1 MERGE
6 GGATQ
11 ADVLIVGA
19 GPVGLT
25 LALLLAKRGRS
36 SRIFERHPSPYP
48 LPRAVG
54 MSHESLRCMQSVG
67 AMPALRN
74 MMDLESTRHTKASFF
89 AADGEVL
96 MEMPMPGGDVSGY
109 PAMAAFN
116 QPDLEAA
123 LVALCDEHPLVD
135 VEWGMEVAAVE
146 QSDDRATITFAAAG
160 NDVPRTET
168 AEFVVG
174 CDGANSTVV
183 QQMDVEIE
191 DTGFYSTW
199 LIVDLLPDAALY
211 EALPFGQSLDPA
223 RPTTLV
229 PGGLDRRRVE
239 FMLLEGEDPE
249 EMSEPNR
256 VWELIEP
263 WGAHPGNAELIRAAI
278 YTFGGRWAE
287 RWRDGRIL
295 VAGDAAHVMPPFMA
309 QGFNSGV
316 RDALTLAWKLDL
328 VLGGTAPVDLLDSY
342 TTERMPHVRRIVEE
356 SVGLGQMVCI
366 LDPEEAAGRDQM
378 LRMARENPEMAPPP
392 PPPWRLG
399 DGVFADDERAGYLG
413 VQARVAHNGQT
424 ALLDDH
430 LGGATWCL
438 LGRGLDPDQHLSG
451 ASLELWSEIG
461 GRSVSIG
468 HDVDFVDVDGRYESW
483 FSELG
488 AVAILVRPDFHVFG
502 VAAAADEVDH
512 LVRQL
517 GSQIAH

>member
-1 MERGE
+1 MGRGE
-6 GGATQ
+6 GSTTPVDA
-11 ADVLIVGA
+11 LIVGA
-19 GPVGLT
+19 GPIGLT
-25 LALLLAKRGRS
+25 LALLLARRGWS

-54 MSHESLRCMQSVG
+54 MSHESLRCLQSVG
-67 AMPALRN
+67 AMPALRQ
-74 MMDLESTRHTKASFF
+74 MMDLESDRHNRASFF
-89 AADGEVL
+89 TGDGEVL
-96 MEMPMPGGDVSGY
+96 MEFPMPGGDVSGY

-116 QPDLEAA
+116 QPDLETA
-123 LVALCDEHPLVD
+123 LVELCDEHPLVEI
-135 VEWGMEVAAVE
+135 EWGAEVAAVE
-146 QSDDRATITFAAAG
+146 QSDDHATLSIV
-160 NDVPRTET
+160 DVASGEPRSET
-168 AEFVVG
+168 AAFVIG

-191 DTGFYSTW
+191 DTGFASTW

-229 PGGLDRRRVE
+229 PSGLDRRRIE
-239 FMLLEGEDPE
+239 LMLLDGEDPE
-249 EMSEPNR
+249 RMVEPQR

-263 WGAHPGNAELIRAAI
+263 WGAHPGNAELIRAAT

-287 RWRDGRIL
+287 QWRDGRIL

-328 VLGGTAPVDLLDSY
+328 VLGGTSPLDLLDSY
-342 TTERMPHVRRIVEE
+342 TTERLPHVRHIVEE
-356 SVGLGQMVCI
+356 SVGLGRMVCI
-366 LDPEEAAGRDQM
+366 LDPEEAAGRDEM

-399 DGVFADDERAGYLG
+399 EGVFADDERAGYLG
-413 VQARVAHNGQT
+413 VQARLAHDGRT

-438 LGRGLDPDQHLSG
+438 LGHGFDPDEHLSE
-451 ASLELWSEIG
+451 ASLEHWSGVG
-461 GRSVSIG
+461 GRSVAIG
-468 HDVDFVDVDGRYESW
+468 RDLDYVDVDGRYGSW
-483 FSELG
+483 FAELG
-488 AVAILVRPDFHVFG
+488 AVGILVRPDFHVFG
-502 VAAAADEVDH
+502 VAAAADEIDD

-517 GSQIAH
+517 ASQIGC